1 MENTE
6 QLEYIWVNRS
16 DTLLL
21 VSHLASFQI
30 FIFNLRV
37 QWSSFTQKNIMVLQ
51 KTACLDFSDLRISL
65 LLLLLLENADKGNF
79 A

>member
-1 MENTE
+1 MFKEMENTE
-6 QLEYIWVNRS
+6 QLEYVWVNRS

-21 VSHLASFQI
+21 VPHLASSQI
-30 FIFNLRV
+30 FIFHPRV
-37 QWSSFTQKNIMVLQ
+37 QWSSLTHKKQHGSPENS
-51 KTACLDFSDLRISL
+51 TSGISL